1 MTVTSLLTKVTAAGN
16 GVATSFSFSPVIVFA
31 ASDLVVTHVDADG
44 IETVLDLGTGAT
56 NYSVTVPSFPGTG
69 SITYPADTVT
79 PLPTGE
85 SLVIQRVL
93 PLTQATSLTNQGPY
107 LPKVQENQ
115 FDRLV
120 MIAQQLKAAIDLCV
134 DLPALGFTDLAGAVP
149 RVNATEDGFEW
160 KTGLTGSDGA
170 VGADGPAGP
179 PGPVIQHVHSRDD
192 TTRTTTSDT
201 YVTATAAVSI
211 TPTSASN
218 RVRIRV
224 MTTAAHSHA
233 SGAVYL
239 TLYRG
244 GVTDLTPAGRD
255 GMAFHVNGANSPTS
269 ICFEFVDSPASAAE
283 VTYNLFFREN
293 GQGTAAI
300 GGRSSDGAFDGI
312 TMMVAEEILADGTL
326 LTYPIPIDAFAP
338 GEPTASQKILRYV
351 ATEAFT
357 IAADFSGSKADA
369 GIAATAETVFSI
381 TVNGSSGPTLTF
393 AAAGTT
399 GTFDSSAVAVD
410 IAVGDVIQVTAP
422 ATPDAT
428 LADISINIRGLAP
441 VS

>member
-1 MTVTSLLTKVTAAGN
+1 MPVTSLLTKVTAVGN
-16 GVATSFSFSPVIVFA
+16 DVATSFSFSPIVIFA

-44 IETVLDLGTGAT
+44 VETLLELGAGAT
-56 NYSVTVPSFPGTG
+56 NYSVTVASFPGTG

-85 SLVIQRVL
+85 SLIIQRVL

-120 MIAQQLKAAIDLCV
+120 MIAQQLQAAIDLCV
-134 DLPALGFTDLAGAVP
+134 DLPANGFTDLAGAVP
-149 RVNATEDGFEW
+149 RVNEDEDGFEW

-192 TTRTTTSDT
+192 TTRTTLSDT
-201 YVTATAAVSI
+201 YVTATAAVTI

-224 MTTAAHSHA
+224 TTTMAHSSA

-239 TLYRG
+239 TLYRD
-244 GVTDLTPAGRD
+244 GVTELTPVGRD
-255 GMAFHVNGANSPTS
+255 AMAIHVNGANSPLTAS
-269 ICFEFVDSPASAAE
+269 FEFVDSPATTSA
-283 VTYNLFFREN
+283 VTYNLFFHEN

-300 GGRSSDGAFDGI
+300 GGRSSDGAFDAY
-312 TMMVAEEILADGTL
+312 TLMVAEEILADGTL

-338 GEPTASQKILRYV
+338 GVPTASQKILRYV
-351 ATEAFT
+351 ATDAFN

-369 GIAATAETVFSI
+369 GTAATAEAVFPI
-381 TVNGSSGPTLTF
+381 TVNGASGPTLTF

-399 GTFDSSAVAVD
+399 GAFDSSAVD
-410 IAVGDVIQVTAP
+410 IDIVVGDVIQVAAP
-422 ATPDAT
+422 ASPDAT